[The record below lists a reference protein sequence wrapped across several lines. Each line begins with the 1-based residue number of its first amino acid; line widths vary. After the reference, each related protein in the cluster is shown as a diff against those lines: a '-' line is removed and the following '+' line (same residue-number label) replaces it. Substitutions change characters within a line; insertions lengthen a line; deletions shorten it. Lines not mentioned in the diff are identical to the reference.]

1 MVTYNVHYFGWN
13 GLPMTYALIHGEQ
26 WRENWAPVYTI
37 KKAVVSDKRQLPR
50 VDIQIITEDYEF
62 AVLLN
67 RLVLEGAREY
77 NTWIDNYVY
86 QFSEGNVTKL
96 MECHYRG
103 RTEE

>member
-26 WRENWAPVYTI
+26 WREGWEPIYTI
-37 KKAVVSDKRQLPR
+37 KKAMVSDKRNLPR

-77 NTWIDNYVY
+77 HTWIDNYVY